1 MALVKDGPAPYTTT
15 PALMEVIDAFRHR
28 SPRTPV
34 TVEGLQM
41 LNIPETIAPR
51 TLQALKLLDL
61 LDEGGEP
68 TDALLG
74 LKEASQEDFP
84 ARLADVIRAA
94 YAELFAYGDPTNDPP
109 ERVVDLFRRY
119 SPASM
124 RPRMVRLFYGLCKE
138 AGMISAIPAVSNKPG
153 GIGGASGTVTRART
167 LRAATGT
174 VTTIP
179 RRNASRTDRAP
190 SVKAE
195 PPTPEPPPRSPGTS
209 LPQAIHP
216 ALVGL
221 LKLIP
226 AEGES
231 WKSRERYDTFKAAW
245 DATLAATNPIAS
257 GEGEDK

>member
-15 PALMEVIDAFRHR
+15 PAFMEVIDAFRHR

-41 LNIPETIAPR
+41 LAIPETIAPR
-51 TLQALKLLDL
+51 TLQSLKLLDL

-74 LKEASQEDFP
+74 LKEASTDEFP
-84 ARLADVIRAA
+84 TRLAEVIRAA

-109 ERVVDLFRRY
+109 ERIVDLFRRY
-119 SPASM
+119 NPASM

-138 AGMISAIPAVSNKPG
+138 AGMIGAIPAIPNAPTASSAGTRTRAPR
-153 GIGGASGTVTRART
+153 ASGAAVTLSRGNGGGST
-167 LRAATGT
+167 L
-174 VTTIP
+174 
-179 RRNASRTDRAP
+179 D
-190 SVKAE
+190 
-195 PPTPEPPPRSPGTS
+195 PPPPKPDPPKPILPKGTE
-209 LPQAIHP
+209 LPQQLHP

-221 LKLIP
+221 LRLIP

-245 DATLAATNPIAS
+245 DATLAATNPIAPS
-257 GEGEDK
+257 EGEDK